1 MYEIKIFENP
11 DFGQVRTTTGEN
23 GTPFFYAV
31 DVCRA
36 LGYGNSRE
44 ALRKHVMEDDVTKR
58 DTIDSLG
65 RKQRTSFINE
75 RGFYA
80 LVFSSKLPK
89 AREFKHWVTLEV
101 LPQIR
106 KTYCPM
112 SRSRQHGEHLSSVF
126 AACISFYILRKS

>member
-23 GTPFFYAV
+23 GTPFFCAV

-65 RKQRTSFINE
+65 RKQYNWKIKKLRNPTMPILSLSPLSPLTSQKI
-75 RGFYA
+75 
-80 LVFSSKLPK
+80 K
-89 AREFKHWVTLEV
+89 TL
-101 LPQIR
+101 
-106 KTYCPM
+106 
-112 SRSRQHGEHLSSVF
+112 
-126 AACISFYILRKS
+126 